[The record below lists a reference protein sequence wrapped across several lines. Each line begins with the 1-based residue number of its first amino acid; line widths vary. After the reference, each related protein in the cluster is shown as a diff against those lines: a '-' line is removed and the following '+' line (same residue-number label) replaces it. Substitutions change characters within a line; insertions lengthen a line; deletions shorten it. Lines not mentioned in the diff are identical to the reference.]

1 MTKNVTWRAQ
11 ESNLWWPRRY
21 FGLFKGLKSSII
33 ITLTVVVGLGM
44 VMTVVVI
51 AVFWQR
57 DVLQREVNSI
67 SRQLSLLSSIYSHG
81 VSDSSSALSVKTKE
95 KLAAIMHTTGALAG
109 LFSMHEILIRI
120 PDTRQGKQLVNLR
133 RVVQQA
139 RATGKT
145 KKRLFGPGWGLL
157 LPTNKLLAVAVP
169 IAQHDKVVG
178 AVGVLIPLAPV
189 YASLS
194 GAYRIIFVY
203 LLVNLLVL
211 VVVGLFRFMAIMVRP
226 VEKLV
231 RMTDAYQEE
240 DGIPFLSFQAGGQF
254 EQLSHSLN
262 KMLGRIETDRK
273 KLQATVQSLQQANRE
288 LVDTRREVVRAEKLA
303 SVGRLAA
310 GLAHEIGNPIG
321 VVLGYLGLLRQQG
334 LDPAERR
341 DFADRCENE
350 LQRIN
355 NLVRQLLD
363 FSRVNSGNKERFS
376 LHVLLDDIIA
386 MMESQPLMRA
396 MQIRTDFSASR
407 DTILADPDQIRQ
419 VFVNCFLNSADA
431 MADCGDIEQTLVI
444 STRELAAESDGG
456 TSDKGE
462 SDRIE
467 IRVTDT
473 GTGIAKENIDSV
485 FDPFFTTKEPGK
497 GTGLGLSV
505 AYSIVED
512 CGGTMKVQSR
522 AGKGTTLILT
532 LPLV

>member
-1 MTKNVTWRAQ
+1 
-11 ESNLWWPRRY
+11 
-21 FGLFKGLKSSII
+21 
-33 ITLTVVVGLGM
+33 M
-44 VMTVVVI
+44 VI
-51 AVFWQR
+51 
-57 DVLQREVNSI
+57 
-67 SRQLSLLSSIYSHG
+67 
-81 VSDSSSALSVKTKE
+81 
-95 KLAAIMHTTGALAG
+95 
-109 LFSMHEILIRI
+109 
-120 PDTRQGKQLVNLR
+120 
-133 RVVQQA
+133 
-139 RATGKT
+139 
-145 KKRLFGPGWGLL
+145 
-157 LPTNKLLAVAVP
+157 
-169 IAQHDKVVG
+169 
-178 AVGVLIPLAPV
+178 
-189 YASLS
+189 
-194 GAYRIIFVY
+194 
-203 LLVNLLVL
+203 
-211 VVVGLFRFMAIMVRP
+211 GLFRFMAIMVRP

-231 RMTDAYQEE
+231 RMTDAYEEE

-334 LDPAERR
+334 LEPAERR

-363 FSRVNSGNKERFS
+363 FSRVHSGNKERFS

-386 MMESQPLMRA
+386 MMKSQPLMRA
-396 MQIRTDFSASR
+396 MQIRTDYSASR

-419 VFVNCFLNSADA
+419 VFVNCFLNSVDA

-462 SDRIE
+462 PDRIE

-473 GTGIAKENIDSV
+473 GTGIAKEDIDSV

-522 AGKGTTLILT
+522 AGLGTTVIVT